1 MGRTRLAREALAA
14 ALAAVAIGCSS
25 GEETAP
31 ATGGGP
37 PPAGAE
43 APSPAPV
50 VEASAQRGKQVYQSV
65 CIACHAYDPTQDGA
79 AGPAIAGSSLEL
91 LEAKV
96 LRNEYPP
103 GYTPKRTTSNMI
115 PLLHVEKD
123 LPSLAA
129 YLAAP

>member
-1 MGRTRLAREALAA
+1 MERTRRRIAAGALAA
-14 ALAAVAIGCSS
+14 TLAAASLSCSG
-25 GEETAP
+25 GEEAISATGSAP
-31 ATGGGP
+31 AEQAAA
-37 PPAGAE
+37 PAVA
-43 APSPAPV
+43 V
-50 VEASAQRGKQVYQSV
+50 SAQRGKQVYGNV

-79 AGPAIAGSSLEL
+79 VGPAIAGSSLEL

-103 GYTPKRTTSNMI
+103 GYTPKRTTSNMV
-115 PLLHVEKD
+115 PLPHVEKD